1 MRVHIFTLL
10 RLLVGSHS
18 GDDGD
23 EDPPVP
29 IPNTEVK
36 LIYGESSWH
45 RAPAR
50 IANCRIS
57 INKRLQR
64 NVAGAYFLCLEFY
77 ISVCN
82 FLLADFFVFN
92 AA

>member
-29 IPNTEVK
+29 IPREQSAALPRLPKGNGRRQK
-36 LIYGESSWH
+36 LSSST
-45 RAPAR
+45 AKVVEK
-50 IANCRIS
+50 
-57 INKRLQR
+57 KRLR
-64 NVAGAYFLCLEFY
+64 G
-77 ISVCN
+77 
-82 FLLADFFVFN
+82 
-92 AA
+92 

>member
-29 IPNTEVK
+29 IPREQSAALPRLPKGNGRRQKLSSSTAKVVGTE
-36 LIYGESSWH
+36 
-45 RAPAR
+45 
-50 IANCRIS
+50 
-57 INKRLQR
+57 RLR
-64 NVAGAYFLCLEFY
+64 G
-77 ISVCN
+77 
-82 FLLADFFVFN
+82 
-92 AA
+92 